1 MDLDFEWFFSYRQGN
16 CWMFN
21 FNNTKKARF
30 AIEDYSLILELFSGY
45 EQDLPSFGSTLSI
58 VILTLN

>member
-16 CWMFN
+16 CWLFN

-45 EQDLPSFGSTLSI
+45 EEDLPSFGSTAL
-58 VILTLN
+58 